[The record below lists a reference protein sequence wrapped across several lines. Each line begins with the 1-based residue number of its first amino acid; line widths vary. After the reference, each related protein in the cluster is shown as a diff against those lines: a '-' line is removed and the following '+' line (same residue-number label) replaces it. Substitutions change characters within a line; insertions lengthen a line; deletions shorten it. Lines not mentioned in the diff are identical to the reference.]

1 MGATEPFRD
10 DPGTSEVVPSSPG
23 GLLDVLNV
31 AAVLLD
37 AQGKI
42 DLWSPQAEILFGYS
56 AEEALGRYAAQLLI
70 DKEHLDSVL
79 ALFAQVME
87 DGDSWAGVFPIRHKD
102 GSTRMVEFRNMRL
115 QDDQR
120 EYWALGLAT
129 DQVTLRQ
136 VERNLSLSAQ
146 LVSQSPIGL
155 GMLDTDLRY
164 ISVNPAEERMSGVPA
179 AEHIGRHAH
188 EVLPFLDD
196 SFEAAMREVLAT
208 GVPILDHYI
217 VGRTAADPDNDHA
230 WSMSFYRLEAS
241 NGKVLGVAT
250 SSVDVTDRHRAVE
263 EQRRTALT
271 LQRSL
276 LPHPPPRRPGLDI
289 AFRYRPAQA
298 TIEIGGDWFDVI
310 PLAGDKSALVVGDVM
325 GSGVTA
331 AAAMGQLRTA
341 TRTLADL
348 DLSPAQVLHHLDHI
362 TDGLDTIAT
371 CVYAVYDPHAA
382 QCRVALAGHL
392 PPVFLGPDGG
402 SRLLDLP
409 TGAPLGGCGVAF
421 DSTTIGFGPGDQLVL
436 YTDGLVETRDQ
447 PIETRLNVLV
457 DILDGSDLSLDA
469 TCDRL
474 LNTLRSEGDHD
485 DVALLIAQAAHIP
498 ADEAL
503 TGAENAGG
511 TTQDLRRAA
520 PGWGPDRP

>member
-10 DPGTSEVVPSSPG
+10 DPGRSGVVPSKPG

-37 AQGKI
+37 AEGRI

-56 AEEALGRYAAQLLI
+56 AEEALGQYAGQLLI
-70 DKEHLDSVL
+70 DKEHLETVL
-79 ALFAQVME
+79 AMLAHVMR
-87 DGDSWAGVFPIRHKD
+87 DGESWAGVFPIRRKD
-102 GSTRMVEFRNMRL
+102 GSTRIVEFRNMRL

-120 EYWALGLAT
+120 DYWALGLAT
-129 DQVTLRQ
+129 DQGTLRQ
-136 VERNLSLSAQ
+136 VERSLSLSAQ

-155 GMLDTDLRY
+155 GMLDTDLQY
-164 ISVNPAEERMSGVPA
+164 ISVNPAEERMNGVPA
-179 AEHIGRHAH
+179 AEHVGRHVN
-188 EVLPFLDD
+188 EVLPFLDE

-208 GVPILDHYI
+208 GVPVLDQYT
-217 VGRTAADPDNDHA
+217 VGRTAADPDSDHA
-230 WSMSFYRLEAS
+230 WSVSFYRLEAP

-276 LPHPPPRRPGLDI
+276 LPHPPPQRPGLDV

-310 PLAGDKSALVVGDVM
+310 PLAGDKTALVVGDVM
-325 GSGVTA
+325 GSGVSA

-348 DLSPAQVLHHLDHI
+348 DLPPAQVLHHLDHI
-362 TDGLDTIAT
+362 TDGIDTIAT
-371 CVYAVYDPHAA
+371 CVYAVYNPYAA
-382 QCRVALAGHL
+382 QCHVALAGHL
-392 PPVFLGPDGG
+392 PPAVLRADGTHQ
-402 SRLLDLP
+402 LLDLP
-409 TGAPLGGCGVAF
+409 TGAPLGGCGIAF
-421 DSTTIGFGPGDQLVL
+421 DSTSIDFGPGDQLVL

-447 PIETRLNVLV
+447 PIDTRLEALV
-457 DILDGSDLSLDA
+457 DVLEDPCRSLDA

-474 LNTLRSEGDHD
+474 LNTLRAEGDHD
-485 DVALLIAQAAHIP
+485 DVALLIAR
-498 ADEAL
+498 
-503 TGAENAGG
+503 AGQSPIDG
-511 TTQDLRRAA
+511 GDQQGMRPTA
-520 PGWGPDRP
+520 PSRSPGS